1 MKKKLGAIV
10 IVVLLGT
17 MIGKLWVTKEK
28 AYESSKEVNSVYF
41 LLENCYEE
49 ETEAKEKAEKFSS
62 FTILKQDGRYCL
74 YLGMTRDKDNA
85 LKIQELWKK
94 QNVSLSRKEF
104 VVENDKF
111 LSELSQYDVLLKN
124 AKKQEEIEGIL
135 KSIFSTYDETVLLRP

>member
-49 ETEAKEKAEKFSS
+49 ESGAKEKAKTFSS

-85 LKIQELWKK
+85 LKIQELWRK
-94 QNVSLSRKEF
+94 QNVPLSRKEF

-111 LSELSQYDVLLKN
+111 LSELNQYDVLLKN
-124 AKKQEEIEGIL
+124 ARKQEEIDGIL